1 MATWCRAIRPGER
14 AILWTAEP
22 RFGLRA
28 CPPQCEKASHAGP
41 VVPRCLCLSGCA
53 LEVRY
58 HSFQVS
64 HSMYFITLLTRYMHA
79 MQHDTVQQ
87 RQDAKKR
94 AHVRGANQAH
104 NALHCACPHVG
115 TCN

>member
-1 MATWCRAIRPGER
+1 
-14 AILWTAEP
+14 
-22 RFGLRA
+22 
-28 CPPQCEKASHAGP
+28 
-41 VVPRCLCLSGCA
+41 
-53 LEVRY
+53 
-58 HSFQVS
+58 
-64 HSMYFITLLTRYMHA
+64 MYFITLLTRYMHA